1 MGGKMCSLT
10 SQNQKREPGEKVTA
24 GSSLALEG
32 CLGWAPCLA
41 QRAPGLTLL
50 PSPSLQTVK
59 GGFSET
65 RIEKRIIIT
74 GDEDVDQ
81 DQVWGWGTLFLVAL
95 PIPQSLP
102 YGVTYELVCRGDVHF
117 MLPLFREDTLMEGM
131 LNGGQKEP
139 EDPNSGL

>member
-1 MGGKMCSLT
+1 MVAGGKTYSLK

-24 GSSLALEG
+24 GSSLALER
-32 CLGWAPCLA
+32 CLGWASCHA
-41 QRAPGLTLL
+41 QQAPGLTLP

-81 DQVWGWGTLFLVAL
+81 DQVWGRGTLFPVAL
-95 PIPQSLP
+95 PSAQSLP
-102 YGVTYELVCRGDVHF
+102 YWVTHGQ
-117 MLPLFREDTLMEGM
+117 LPLWAEMMST
-131 LNGGQKEP
+131 
-139 EDPNSGL
+139 SG